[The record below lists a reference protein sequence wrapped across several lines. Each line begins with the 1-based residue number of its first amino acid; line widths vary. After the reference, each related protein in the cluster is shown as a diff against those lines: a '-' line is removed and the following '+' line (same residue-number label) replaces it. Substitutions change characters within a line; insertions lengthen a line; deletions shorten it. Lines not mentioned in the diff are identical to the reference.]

1 MIMSLD
7 MFSGM
12 LSQRHGIDKSMS
24 GSVINAIIGHLT
36 KQQGGGIGNLFSTGS
51 NYTDDDRI
59 GGIQT
64 SLSNLMGERESGQ
77 LQQNHQLI
85 RYVQHNAGIQD
96 PEQAQVYTH
105 HAVGLMHEHANN
117 NPQELHSLFSNLFM
131 DELK

>member
-1 MIMSLD
+1 MSLD

-12 LSQRHGIDKSMS
+12 LSQRHGIDQSMA

-59 GGIQT
+59 GGIQS
-64 SLSNLMGERESGQ
+64 SLSNLMGERERGQ
-77 LQQNHQLI
+77 LHQDHQLVQ
-85 RYVQHNAGIQD
+85 YVQQNAGIQD
-96 PEQAQVYTH
+96 PEQAREYTH

-117 NPQELHSLFSNLFM
+117 NPQEVDSLFSTFFM
-131 DELK
+131 DEMK

>member
-1 MIMSLD
+1 

-12 LSQRHGIDKSMS
+12 LSQRHGLDPSMA

-36 KQQGGGIGNLFSTGS
+36 QQQGGGIGTLFAERS

-59 GGIQT
+59 GGIKT

-77 LQQNHQLI
+77 LPPNHQLI
-85 RYVQHNAGIQD
+85 RYVQQNAGMQD
-96 PEQAQVYTH
+96 PEQAREYTH
-105 HAVGLMHEHANN
+105 HAVGLLFEHANN
-117 NPQELHSLFSNLFM
+117 NPQELHSLFSTLFM